1 MSHDNNTNKDLIV
14 HPHDE
19 NFNYGIVI
27 PCEPRLF
34 GDFISKLLGKPQT
47 IEKILHGEFKV
58 EKNDIISIHHLIKQR
73 IDQQNES
80 ELIQFSAKMFFSDD
94 SSVEINSISEFES
107 YNEIKKV
114 NCTKI
119 ALNWIYLI
127 KFKNKNTPEKQQI
140 SITLGDADQYFYIP
154 EARIRQRKFITA
166 NNIIFISI
174 QHTERTWGVDIESL
188 LTKNIE
194 NFQEPRKAFRQ
205 FIHKHRDRIGVITGS
220 MLFSVLVIGAIRT
233 TTRLAND
240 YSKEVIKLSESVSGE
255 ALISKKIDYLL
266 SITSTGVW
274 PRFILGL
281 VLFLVISIVISIIV
295 TAWVSVK
302 AELRTQSWILITES
316 SKNEHPLYLK
326 NINKNNLIFFLGLI
340 ISISTGIIGN
350 FIFAKF
356 FASLV

>member
-1 MSHDNNTNKDLIV
+1 MSHDNKKNEELIIQPRV
-14 HPHDE
+14 D
-19 NFNYGIVI
+19 NSNYGVII

-47 IEKILHGEFKV
+47 IEKFLPGEFKV

-80 ELIQFSAKMFFSDD
+80 ELIQFSARMFFSDD
-94 SSVEINSISEFES
+94 SSVEVNSISEFEY
-107 YNEIKKV
+107 YNEIKRV

-119 ALNWIYLI
+119 TLNWIYLI
-127 KFKNKNTPEKQQI
+127 NFKNKNTPEKQQI
-140 SITLGDADQYFYIP
+140 SITLGDSDKYFYIP
-154 EARIRQRKFITA
+154 ETSSRQKKFITS

-188 LTKNIE
+188 LTKHIE
-194 NFQEPRKAFRQ
+194 NFQEPRKTFRQ

-220 MLFSVLVIGAIRT
+220 ILFSVLVIGAIRT

-274 PRFILGL
+274 PRLILGL

-295 TAWVSVK
+295 TAWVAVK
-302 AELRTQSWILITES
+302 AELRTQSWILITEN
-316 SKNEHPLYLK
+316 SKNEYPSYLK
-326 NINKNNLIFFLGLI
+326 KLNKNNLIFFFGLI
-340 ISISTGIIGN
+340 VSISTGIIGN